1 MGRRSFAREFKVESA
16 QLVKER
22 WVSVT
27 QAARDLGICQGVLG
41 RWMRK
46 AIANKTHAFPGREQ
60 MKPDDAELARLECE
74 LAKTKVER
82 DIVKN
87 HRLLCEGADVRFAAI
102 ARLRGIGPFE
112 NVTSIT
118 HSEKYYRTQTLGFA
132 TIARNGDRRGRNVEP
147 NRRTGQSPH
156 H

>member
-1 MGRRSFAREFKVESA
+1 
-16 QLVKER
+16 
-22 WVSVT
+22 
-27 QAARDLGICQGVLG
+27 
-41 RWMRK
+41 MRK
-46 AIANKTHAFPGREQ
+46 VTANKTHAFPGREQ
-60 MKPDDAELARLECE
+60 MKPDDAEVARLERE

-82 DIVKN
+82 DILKN
-87 HRLLCEGADVRFAAI
+87 HYLICEGVDARIAAI
-102 ARLRGIGPFE
+102 ARLRGIWSFG

-118 HSEKYYRTQTLGFA
+118 HSEKYYRTQTPGFA